1 MQADKCMKDMS
12 GGCVYASIKDDFP
25 FVCGERVCMSSYV
38 FETVLQHH
46 TVQMEIR
53 IALSGITGM

>member
-1 MQADKCMKDMS
+1 MKDMS